1 MKPAQKFHITESQMV
16 TLSGYSRQQL
26 RQARS
31 GTKQVKNG
39 KTYVYLAFL
48 SLGVHFAIYG
58 RAVLYAD
65 CAVEVLKDKKGG

>member
-1 MKPAQKFHITESQMV
+1 MTQKFHITEKEMV

-26 RQARS
+26 QQGRS

-48 SLGVHFAIYG
+48 SQGVHYDVFG

-65 CAVEVLKDKKGG
+65 CAVEVLKAKKGG